1 VLVADRA
8 SGEALELKVDE
19 VACGVRD
26 RDQLAGGRG
35 EFEHWE
41 GIARSRVVAGAGG
54 CVHQFSC
61 GGGDNMDYLVC
72 PLIVSVTACRTWPGS
87 VLVV

>member
-1 VLVADRA
+1 
-8 SGEALELKVDE
+8 VDE

-35 EFEHWE
+35 QFQHGE
-41 GIARSRVVAGAGG
+41 GIARSWLVAGAGC

-61 GGGDNMDYLVC
+61 GGGDNMDYLAC
-72 PLIVSVTACRTWPGS
+72 QLIVSVTACRTWPGS